1 MALKYSSITKKVI
14 MSLAG
19 LFLIA
24 FLFVHLTVNLLV
36 LVNDNGETFNKAA
49 SFMVNNP
56 VIQFMQIFLFGGFII
71 HIIAGVVLQ
80 IQNWRARPKR
90 YKVTPYSEMS
100 PFSKFMIHTG
110 ILIFLV
116 LIYHLYNF
124 FFQAKTGN
132 IEHIVYDGNT
142 YENMAKLVLV
152 KFQHLQHVIIYIIW
166 LLLLGFHLDHA
177 FHSGLQSLGFN
188 HNKYTPTVFAISR
201 IIAIIIT
208 VGFITI
214 PLVIYFFRELPV

>member
-1 MALKYSSITKKVI
+1 MAITYSSITKKVI
-14 MSLAG
+14 MALAG

-24 FLFVHLTVNLLV
+24 FLFVHMTVNLLV
-36 LVNDNGETFNKAA
+36 LVNDGGETFNKAA
-49 SFMVNNP
+49 HFMVTNP

-71 HIIAGVVLQ
+71 HIITGLVLQ
-80 IQNWRARPKR
+80 IQNWRARPHR
-90 YKVTPYSEMS
+90 YKVEAFSEMS

-110 ILIFLV
+110 IIIFAI

-132 IEHIVYDGNT
+132 ITEVVYDGQV
-142 YENMAKLVLV
+142 YEDMGSLVIAKFSHLSHVL
-152 KFQHLQHVIIYIIW
+152 IYIGW
-166 LLLLGFHLDHA
+166 LLFLGFHLDHA

-188 HNKYTPTVFAISR
+188 HNKYTPAMFAISR
-201 IIAIIIT
+201 IIAIVLT

-214 PLVIYFFRELPV
+214 PLVIYLTF

>member
-24 FLFVHLTVNLLV
+24 FLFVHMTVNLLV
-36 LVNDNGETFNKAA
+36 LINDNGETFNKAA
-49 SFMVNNP
+49 HFMVSNP
-56 VIQFMQIFLFGGFII
+56 IIQFMQIFLFGGFII
-71 HIIAGVVLQ
+71 HIIMGIVLQ
-80 IQNWRARPKR
+80 IQNWKARPKR
-90 YKVTPYSEMS
+90 YKVAPYSEMS

-110 ILIFLV
+110 MLIFLV

-132 IEHIVYDGNT
+132 IEHVVYNGT
-142 YENMAKLVLV
+142 EYEDMAKLVLV
-152 KFQHLQHVIIYIIW
+152 KFRQLPHTIIYIIW

-188 HNKYTPTVFAISR
+188 HNKYTPTVFIISR
-201 IIAIIIT
+201 IIAIVLT

-214 PLVIYFFRELPV
+214 PVVIYFYRQLPV

>member
-1 MALKYSSITKKVI
+1 MAITYSSITKKVI
-14 MSLAG
+14 MALAG

-36 LVNDNGETFNKAA
+36 LVNDGGETFNKAA
-49 SFMVNNP
+49 HFMVTNP

-71 HIIAGVVLQ
+71 HIITGIILQ
-80 IQNWRARPKR
+80 IQNWRARPQR
-90 YKVTPYSEMS
+90 YKVEAFSEMS

-110 ILIFLV
+110 LIVMAV
-116 LIYHLYNF
+116 LFYHLYNF
-124 FFQAKTGN
+124 FFQAKIGN
-132 IEHIVYDGNT
+132 IEEVVYDGQV
-142 YENMAKLVLV
+142 YEDMGKLVV
-152 KFQHLQHVIIYIIW
+152 AKFSHLSHVIIYILW
-166 LLLLGFHLDHA
+166 LLFLGFHLDHA

-188 HNKYTPTVFAISR
+188 HNKYTPAMFTISR

-214 PLVIYFFRELPV
+214 PLVIYLS

>member
-1 MALKYSSITKKVI
+1 MAITYSSITKKVI
-14 MSLAG
+14 MALAG

-36 LVNDNGETFNKAA
+36 LVNDGGETFNKAA
-49 SFMVNNP
+49 HFMVTNP

-71 HIIAGVVLQ
+71 HIITGIILQ
-80 IQNWRARPKR
+80 IQNWRARPQR
-90 YKVTPYSEMS
+90 YKVEAYSEMS

-110 ILIFLV
+110 LIVMAV
-116 LIYHLYNF
+116 LFYHLYNF
-124 FFQAKTGN
+124 FFQAKIGN
-132 IEHIVYDGNT
+132 IEEVVYDGQV
-142 YENMAKLVLV
+142 YEDMGKLVIA
-152 KFQHLQHVIIYIIW
+152 KFSHLSHVIIYILW
-166 LLLLGFHLDHA
+166 LLFLGFHLDHA

-188 HNKYTPTVFAISR
+188 HNKYTPAMFTISR

-214 PLVIYFFRELPV
+214 PLVIYLSR